1 MWNLFQRSYKRENFL
16 HFVFVCP
23 VVLKKNKNKN
33 LTASQRSRWRFV
45 ILSLPSSLSC
55 RVYDSAL
62 FWSWGSD
69 RGPDTIY
76 LMLVTHTQWDG
87 LSGKTFILFQC
98 LPSGAPGPLS
108 FSCVFKK
115 NMGIYFPSLFWARG
129 IHCFEPHSYTPLCI
143 IM

>member
-1 MWNLFQRSYKRENFL
+1 M
-16 HFVFVCP
+16 
-23 VVLKKNKNKN
+23 
-33 LTASQRSRWRFV
+33 
-45 ILSLPSSLSC
+45 
-55 RVYDSAL
+55 YDSAL

-115 NMGIYFPSLFWARG
+115 NMGIYFPSLFGRG
-129 IHCFEPHSYTPLCI
+129 EFIASSPILIRHYVSSCKKLSDQCRAFFINSFSSFLLLRGVSGRVVTWLIGWRLNLMDASRGWNITCCPL
-143 IM
+143 